1 MSVETTENPIET
13 ATEPRDLIPL
23 TTYLERL
30 SADEGLGSQTLSF
43 DGSAGSAAFSF
54 PPGWNIG
61 LDEKEPDEITQA
73 GVSLDGSTYLLT
85 KSAALA
91 VTHAIG
97 LPDGYVAKT
106 PGALIQSHVNYWATH
121 APDVSFKFLTQ
132 EKDGLPVVRALT
144 RESLVPF
151 SNVGLITSVAEQVG
165 LLYGVNREDLLV
177 DFKSH
182 HDINRTITR
191 LVIPE
196 EAGIQQTFEVVRR
209 GEEAED
215 TWTPGVQISNSLT
228 GAIPTQVS
236 GYQFDWQDEAGV
248 IPQHSVAQWNRKSM
262 GQDFDSVLEFL
273 ETGTEDIV
281 NSFNHEWEVLGGTVP
296 EKIKQ
301 DNLSLVLADTFLTYN
316 VPMKARTGVMESLVV
331 NGDLSFYGLVNAVSE
346 QANLPEMPT
355 LTVSKIM
362 SIAGALATDVA
373 HRCDG
378 CGRSTQV

>member
-1 MSVETTENPIET
+1 MSAETIETPTTEET
-13 ATEPRDLIPL
+13 MEL
-23 TTYLERL
+23 TTL
-30 SADEGLGSQTLSF
+30 SAYLNGLEADDHLGSQVLSF
-43 DGSAGSAAFSF
+43 DGSAGNAVFSL

-61 LDEKEPDEITQA
+61 LDEKEPDDITQA
-73 GVSLDGSTYLLT
+73 GVNLNGSTYLLT

-91 VTHAIG
+91 VTHAVG

-106 PGALIQSHVNYWATH
+106 PGALIQSHLNYWASH

-132 EKDGLPVVRALT
+132 TKDDVPVVRALA

-151 SNVGLITSVAEQVG
+151 SNVGLIQTIATRLAERLG
-165 LLYGVNREDLLV
+165 CEIDDLMV

-182 HDINRTITR
+182 HDLARTITR
-191 LVIPE
+191 LVVPTEIM
-196 EAGIQQTFEVVRR
+196 AKTFEVTRK
-209 GEEAED
+209 GEEAADE
-215 TWTPGVQISNSLT
+215 WSPGVQIVNSLT
-228 GAIPTQVS
+228 GAVPTQVG

-248 IPQHSVAQWNRKSM
+248 LPHHTVAQWNRKSM
-262 GQDFDSVLEFL
+262 GQDYDALAEFMEIGTDDVFSSFD
-273 ETGTEDIV
+273 
-281 NSFNHEWEVLGGTVP
+281 HEWDVLGGTVS
-296 EKIKQ
+296 EKIKP

-316 VPMKARTGVMESLVV
+316 VPMKARTGVMESLLT

-346 QANLPEMPT
+346 QANAPEMPT

-362 SIAGALATDVA
+362 GIAGALATDVS